1 MLWVHAFHVIKELR
15 GTLRLH
21 FAFSEIETVQ
31 TWCVVSRLHGISA
44 QSWDHVPEL
53 SYPEIMLLKW
63 EILRSLR
70 LCSWAKQ
77 SGIPTL
83 NRSVRI
89 FQTGYPSVFYP
100 PLRKFLVRTSDL
112 IFSGSQNKIHMF
124 LTWPPMTAKLWNVLW
139 RQRWTRGSGWVHPEN
154 SADMPEL
161 GYEKLLVR
169 AGWAISLA
177 LSIQARKQSFHLEW
191 PPIQML
197 RSSFQ
202 LEWVHIIWTS

>member
-1 MLWVHAFHVIKELR
+1 MLPVHAVHVIKELR

-100 PLRKFLVRTSDL
+100 PLRKFLVRTPDL
-112 IFSGSQNKIHMF
+112 IFSVRLGSQNKIHMF
-124 LTWPPMTAKLWNVLW
+124 LTWPLETEMNKGKWVGSPWKQCRHAWAWLW
-139 RQRWTRGSGWVHPEN
+139 
-154 SADMPEL
+154 
-161 GYEKLLVR
+161 K
-169 AGWAISLA
+169 A
-177 LSIQARKQSFHLEW
+177 LS
-191 PPIQML
+191 
-197 RSSFQ
+197 
-202 LEWVHIIWTS
+202 